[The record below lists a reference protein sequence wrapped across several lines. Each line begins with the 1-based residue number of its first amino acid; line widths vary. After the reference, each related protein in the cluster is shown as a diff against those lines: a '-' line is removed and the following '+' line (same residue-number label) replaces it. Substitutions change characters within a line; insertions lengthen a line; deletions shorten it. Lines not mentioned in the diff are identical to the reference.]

1 MHSYDI
7 QPDSPT
13 LRIAPM
19 EHESEFDEFFSSM
32 ARAIRAG
39 EASSVREFWA
49 LPGIAIS
56 EEGCH
61 TVGSEGEVRRFFR
74 DADERAR
81 ERGARR
87 VRAEIKRV
95 QWLAESLALVE
106 VRWLFIGHQ
115 GEEIDDEGCTFAVR
129 RDEEGGL
136 RVHAALLHGKRPLF
150 H

>member
-1 MHSYDI
+1 MHAYDI

-39 EASSVREFWA
+39 EASHAREFWA
-49 LPGIAIS
+49 LPGIS
-56 EEGCH
+56 LGEGGGH
-61 TVGSEGEVRRFFR
+61 TVGSEGEVARFFS
-74 DADERAR
+74 DAGERAR
-81 ERGARR
+81 ERGARI

-95 QWLAESLALVE
+95 QWLAENLALVE
-106 VRWLFIGHQ
+106 VRWIFIGRQ
-115 GEEIDDEGCTFAVR
+115 GEEIDDETCTFAVR
-129 RDEEGGL
+129 RDDEGGL
-136 RVHAALLHGKRPLF
+136 RVHAAMLHGKKKLF